1 MKFNLFDLLLPRET
15 KFYTMLSQQAQNL
28 LDTCRSL
35 KELAGNA
42 DGKIPE
48 DLQRRLA
55 VIKEFEKKGDAIER
69 QILDELD
76 KTFITPFDRE
86 DIHDIATAIDRAVD
100 MINNLAK
107 KFNIYGIT
115 EVPVHVRTQCD
126 IICDIATELLN
137 LMAALKKREGVSE
150 IIRIMHE
157 LEKRSD
163 DIFNNAMAELFKKTN
178 DAVAII
184 KIKEVHELLEEI
196 VDTVDYVGKI
206 VRCIRVKVS

>member
-15 KFYTMLSQQAQNL
+15 KFYTMLSLQAQNL
-28 LDTCRSL
+28 LDTCRAF

-48 DLQRRLA
+48 DLMRRLA
-55 VIKEFEKKGDAIER
+55 MIKEFEKKGDAIER

-76 KTFITPFDRE
+76 KTFITPIDRE
-86 DIHDIATAIDRAVD
+86 DIHHITTAIDRAVD

-107 KFNIYGIT
+107 KFNIYGIA

-126 IICDIATELLN
+126 IVCDISAELLN
-137 LMAALKKREGVSE
+137 LMNSLKTREGVSE

-163 DIFNNAMAELFKKTN
+163 DIFSNAMAELFKKSN

-206 VRCIRVKVS
+206 VRCILVKVS